1 MYCAQCGKQIDDKSA
16 FCPYCGAKTGK
27 PSTTANQQANTAST
41 APAAPQSPPRPTP
54 VVPNGAVNTP
64 ATQPPK
70 KKKFPT
76 WAIVLII
83 VGIILAIITTVT
95 VILVKKV
102 VNSVVEYGSEVV
114 SELEDFSTTAP
125 PFEDTTADEA
135 PTATEPD
142 TTEQTGTANERKST
156 IDVSKVGKPTIT
168 DFTWVKNA
176 PRPTAEQLFTNP
188 LDISGKWKAYYVY
201 SDGVK
206 ELCNITVAATKDTVK
221 VAVKPWFIN
230 YEGKWENE
238 GDVQGYLYDTNGRLI
253 NGTISVAGKYGT
265 IVLYSFCEVNGKQYG
280 YGKTVTQS
288 GETVNIALVRP

>member
-1 MYCAQCGKQIDDKSA
+1 MYCTQCGKQIDDKSA

-27 PSTTANQQANTAST
+27 PLPTVTQPANTA
-41 APAAPQSPPRPTP
+41 PPVPPQKTM
-54 VVPNGAVNTP
+54 NTP

-83 VGIILAIITTVT
+83 VGVILAIITTVT

-125 PFEDTTADEA
+125 PYEDTTADEA

-142 TTEQTGTANERKST
+142 TTEQTGTANKRKST
-156 IDVSKVGKPTIT
+156 IDVSKVGKPYIS

-176 PRPTAEQLFTNP
+176 PRPTAEQLFTHP
-188 LDISGKWKAYYVY
+188 QDISGKWKAYYVY

-230 YEGKWENE
+230 YEGKWESE

-253 NGTISVAGKYGT
+253 NGTISVTGKYGT
-265 IVLYSFCEVNGKQYG
+265 IVLYSFCEINGKQYG